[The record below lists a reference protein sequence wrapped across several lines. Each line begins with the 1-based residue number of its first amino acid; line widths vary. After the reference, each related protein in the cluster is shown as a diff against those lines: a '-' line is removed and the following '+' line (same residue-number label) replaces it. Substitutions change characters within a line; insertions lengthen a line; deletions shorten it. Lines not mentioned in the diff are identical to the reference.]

1 MFDHLSELDIS
12 RTVFHD
18 VPSRRLQQDSTLEL
32 SDVETVLDDT
42 KRNLLRTRLVDGL
55 QKRGYHTVV
64 DTGIQSLVPPMVS
77 AYLSRTND
85 NFVNVSQHIAR
96 FLYEK
101 QLGYSASGVLAMA
114 ECRLRSR
121 RALALIKLE
130 KASGFLPDRSSDGG
144 IRRFDLEFAT
154 EVLLTERVRIL
165 KAGLL
170 GLDGAGIN
178 GILGMVVDNQ
188 IRGRQDRPAA
198 NYFLRQFLGCKLR
211 DDSASLTKRCFD
223 EASKWINTRVDST
236 HDQFRYR
243 MSLLS
248 EMLRDVNA
256 IDLEQFAIEHMDI
269 RHQADF
275 LRHMADA
282 GVSIRS
288 IPKNTD
294 RIRSNLRQVQTQVAD
309 GIHVIT
315 RSDTSSDR
323 VSIVKEEGGPTVI
336 TIWDPQDPGNTT
348 GC

>member
-18 VPSRRLQQDSTLEL
+18 VPSKRVQRSSTLEL
-32 SDVETVLDDT
+32 SDVETILDDT
-42 KRNLLRTRLVDGL
+42 KRNLLRSRLVDGL
-55 QKRGYHTVV
+55 QRRGYHTVV
-64 DTGIQSLVPPMVS
+64 DTDIQSLMPPMVS
-77 AYLSRTND
+77 AYLSGMND

-101 QLGYSASGVLAMA
+101 QLSYSASGVLAMA
-114 ECRLRSR
+114 ECRLRSH

-144 IRRFDLEFAT
+144 VRRFDLEFAN

-165 KAGLL
+165 KAGLF
-170 GLDGAGIN
+170 GLYGAGIN

-188 IRGRQDRPAA
+188 IGGQQGRPAA

-211 DDSASLTKRCFD
+211 DDSALLTKKCFD
-223 EASKWINTRVDST
+223 EASKWIDTYVDGT
-236 HDQFRYR
+236 YDRFRYR
-243 MSLLS
+243 TGLLS
-248 EMLRDVNA
+248 EMLREVNA
-256 IDLEQFAIEHMDI
+256 IDLEQFAVEHIDI
-269 RHQADF
+269 QHQADF
-275 LRHMADA
+275 LKHMADA
-282 GVSIRS
+282 GVSIRN
-288 IPKNTD
+288 IPKNID
-294 RIRSNLRQVQTQVAD
+294 RIRSNLRHVQTQVAD

-336 TIWDPQDPGNTT
+336 TIWDPQDLRDTT